1 MEPIPP
7 SAPGTPGGFP
17 PPQAPSSPMTAAMSQ
32 AGGRVPGTF
41 MSRLHRYKL
50 LVKKF
55 WWILLFCTA
64 VGIAIQAYK
73 IAHEVPNY
81 ASTARLM
88 INTKINVTES
98 SVSTTEVGNY
108 METQIALM
116 TSQKVYTA
124 AINALKAKNPGFVE
138 SDVRIDVHP
147 LGSTPILIIRA
158 MSSDAQFAK
167 DFLQADIDAYI
178 ALQHDIKVDDKDRAI
193 KDITDELTKAEATL
207 QTDEDDVLG
216 FQKANNIV
224 FLQEQGSSLGSH
236 LAQLNNQLVDRRNE
250 YDLLVKL
257 TAKQGDLQGLPVVA
271 GASNSQQESRMRLAA
286 ATTEFFKAQQKAQ
299 ERITEL
305 ETQMKEEEEY
315 LRPAHPKRVAL
326 AAQIA
331 DLKRSITLSKEQNIE
346 EANVRRET
354 LALEIQHL
362 EAMVKEYEPKAI
374 SLGAKLAE
382 FERLKSK
389 RSMDQSLYE
398 SLLQSVQKIDLNRR
412 LDEQRFTLMEPPS
425 DATSIKDQYQVRLLS
440 AGLGGLIVGMAIL
453 FIIDRFDDRINS
465 TTELR
470 DYFSERILGQ
480 MPFEVSLGDRSNR
493 RLIQP
498 GDDRHTYSESFRNL
512 RSALMFMEVDGARPR
527 TILFT
532 SASPDEGKTTVA
544 TNFAIT
550 LAMLEG
556 RVLLVD
562 ADLRRGGLN
571 RLLDI
576 DAPLGFTDVLLH
588 GADWRKAVV
597 PSKHKNLS
605 VMVCGKYTSQG
616 AELFLSPITDGIL
629 REMYNEF
636 DYIIFDTSPVMA
648 ADDATS
654 LAPKIDGTI
663 FVLRASM
670 TSARAARNAL
680 DQLYHRQVNVLGLVL
695 NSVNALL
702 PDYYYYYR
710 YYEYYRPKDEV
721 IEGAPGTPRRG
732 KDGSK
737 L

>member
-1 MEPIPP
+1 MG
-7 SAPGTPGGFP
+7 SA
-17 PPQAPSSPMTAAMSQ
+17 SMTAAASQ
-32 AGGRVPGTF
+32 AGNRMPGTF

-50 LVKKF
+50 LVRKF
-55 WWILLFCTA
+55 WWILLFCVTA
-64 VGIAIQAYK
+64 GVAIQAYR
-73 IAHEVPNY
+73 IAHESPVY

-88 INTKINVTES
+88 INSKINLPETS
-98 SVSTTEVGNY
+98 ISTTEVGGY
-108 METQIALM
+108 METQMALM
-116 TSQKVYTA
+116 NSQKVYNS
-124 AINALKAKNPGFVE
+124 AINALKARNPAFVE
-138 SDVRIDVHP
+138 SDVKLDVHP
-147 LGSTPILIIRA
+147 QGSTPILVIRSV
-158 MSSDAQFAK
+158 SSDPQFAQ
-167 DFLQADIDAYI
+167 DYLQAAIDAYI
-178 ALQHDIKVDDKDRAI
+178 ALQHDIKVDDKEKAI
-193 KDITDELTKAEATL
+193 RDITDELSKAEATL
-207 QTDEDDVLG
+207 QSDEDEVLG

-224 FLQEQGSSLGSH
+224 FLQEQGSSLGNH
-236 LAQLNNQLVDRRNE
+236 LAQINNQLIDRRNE

-257 TAKQGDLQGLPVVA
+257 TEKQGDLQGVPLLA
-271 GASNSQQESRMRLAA
+271 GGATPSQQESRMRLAA

-299 ERITEL
+299 ERIDEL
-305 ETQMKEEEEY
+305 QQQMKEEEQF
-315 LRPAHPKRVAL
+315 LKPAHPKRVEL
-326 AAQIA
+326 AAQI
-331 DLKRSITLSKEQNIE
+331 DNLKRSIEISKEQNIA
-346 EANVRRET
+346 EANIRRET

-362 EAMVKEYEPKAI
+362 ETMVKEYEPKAI
-374 SLGAKLAE
+374 ALGAKLAE
-382 FERLKSK
+382 FERIKSK
-389 RSMDQSLYE
+389 RGMDQSLYE
-398 SLLQSVQKIDLNRR
+398 SLLQRVQTIDLNRR
-412 LDEQRFTLMEPPS
+412 LDEQRFTVMEPPS
-425 DATSIKDQYQVRLLS
+425 PASSVKEQYVVRIFA
-440 AGLGGLIVGMAIL
+440 AGLGGFVVGALVL

-512 RSALMFMEVDGARPR
+512 RSALMFMEVDGARPK
-527 TILFT
+527 TLLFT

-550 LAMLEG
+550 LAMLDC
-556 RVLLVD
+556 RVLIVD

-576 DAPLGFTDVLLH
+576 ESQVGFTDVLLH
-588 GADWRKAVV
+588 GLDWRKAVC

-605 VMVCGKYTSQG
+605 VLPSGKYTSQG
-616 AELFLSPITDGIL
+616 AELFLSPVTDVLL
-629 REMYNEF
+629 REMYNEY

-710 YYEYYRPKDEV
+710 YYEYYRPKEEAGDDADPAVRE
-721 IEGAPGTPRRG
+721 ERTRRSRRG
-732 KDGSK
+732 KDK
-737 L
+737 V